1 MAAADPAAV
10 AGAATCAID
19 AVFGPRF
26 KLRAIGGRDIRDV
39 YVCIE
44 FVLDNGSAFV
54 ATLVDA
60 DIWEISEMPTGPD
73 SRARRVDLSD
83 RAVGLVNAMGWQHDA
98 IERSARLA
106 ALSISGDQPVAG
118 FSIPVEVI
126 DFRASLARDG
136 AIAVDLIDLNAQAY

>member
-83 RAVGLVNAMGWQHDA
+83 RAIGLVNAMGWAYDA
-98 IERSARLA
+98 VERSARLA
-106 ALSISGDQPVAG
+106 ALSISGDAPVAG
-118 FSIPVEVI
+118 FSIPIECV
-126 DFRASLARDG
+126 DFRAALARDG
-136 AIAVDLIDLNAQAY
+136 SIEIDLIDHPAHA